1 MNANAEVERLL
12 QASSAVLVRHKR
24 HLVYRLPN
32 GQNFVVS
39 KTTSDPARAGK
50 NNLAELRRALGM
62 HETPEQQGETTMET
76 NHTLAPAL
84 AVPTPL
90 PVPEMP
96 ESLKT
101 RIETAIACEE
111 SSQERL
117 MAEAQAH
124 DRRAQM
130 LKALLP
136 FADDPATEIALRGVL
151 PTVQPPPAP
160 EPAVQAPPQ
169 QITTRIQVT
178 RQLVFAATQT
188 YEDTFTINDVLEL
201 MTGGEQLEGKERLRV
216 RQSIAQSMVT
226 LFERGELLREAEGYG
241 KRQAVWR
248 RAVLN
253 GNGAHG

>member
-1 MNANAEVERLL
+1 MNANAEIEQLL
-12 QASSAVLVRHKR
+12 QASSAVLVRHKN

-39 KTTSDPARAGK
+39 KKTSDPARAGK

-136 FADDPATEIALRGVL
+136 L
-151 PTVQPPPAP
+151 PTTSHGDRTARS
-160 EPAVQAPPQ
+160 AADRATAPPQ

-188 YEDTFTINDVLEL
+188 YEETFTINDVLEL

-216 RQSIAQSMVT
+216 RQSLAQSMVT

-253 GNGAHG
+253 GNGAHA